1 MNKYIKIFIFFVFLS
16 GCVPVIG
23 VSTVG
28 VVRTTVEVA
37 DDPRSLGRIVDD
49 NVIEKKFL
57 FKVAQVDEKYLIKIS
72 ANSLDGRFILKG
84 NVDTVEEKIKMTK
97 LAWETDGVRSVENI
111 IKVDDQSSW
120 KDKATDLL
128 ISSQFKV
135 AIIANKAIKSNNF
148 SFTTINKNL
157 YIFGIAR
164 DEEERKSVINEAKK
178 VQYVK
183 EVTPSIFLIKDLDR
197 ASGEPTHITDAV
209 NTALSPCNGVTAR
222 PGP

>member
-57 FKVAQVDEKYLIKIS
+57 FKMAQMDEKYLIKIS

-183 EVTPSIFLIKDLDR
+183 EVTPSIFLIKDLSNNQR
-197 ASGEPTHITDAV
+197 IT
-209 NTALSPCNGVTAR
+209 N
-222 PGP
+222 

>member
-57 FKVAQVDEKYLIKIS
+57 FKIALVDEKYLIKIS

-183 EVTPSIFLIKDLDR
+183 EVTPSIFLVKDLSNNQR
-197 ASGEPTHITDAV
+197 IT
-209 NTALSPCNGVTAR
+209 N
-222 PGP
+222 

>member
-28 VVRTTVEVA
+28 VVKTTVEVA

-84 NVDTVEEKIKMTK
+84 NVNTVEEKIKMTK

-183 EVTPSIFLIKDLDR
+183 EVTPSIFLVKDLSNNQR
-197 ASGEPTHITDAV
+197 
-209 NTALSPCNGVTAR
+209 VTN
-222 PGP
+222 

>member
-28 VVRTTVEVA
+28 VVKTTVEVA

-57 FKVAQVDEKYLIKIS
+57 FKMAQVDEKYLIKIS

-183 EVTPSIFLIKDLDR
+183 EVIPSIFLIKDLSNNKR
-197 ASGEPTHITDAV
+197 
-209 NTALSPCNGVTAR
+209 VTN
-222 PGP
+222 

>member
-1 MNKYIKIFIFFVFLS
+1 MNKYIKIFIFFIFLS

-57 FKVAQVDEKYLIKIS
+57 FKMAQVDEKYLIKIS
-72 ANSLDGRFILKG
+72 INSLDGRFILKG

-164 DEEERKSVINEAKK
+164 DEEERK
-178 VQYVK
+178 
-183 EVTPSIFLIKDLDR
+183 
-197 ASGEPTHITDAV
+197 
-209 NTALSPCNGVTAR
+209 
-222 PGP
+222 

>member
-1 MNKYIKIFIFFVFLS
+1 MNKYIKIFIFFIFLS

-28 VVRTTVEVA
+28 VIRTTVEVA

-57 FKVAQVDEKYLIKIS
+57 FKMAQVDEKYLIKIS

-183 EVTPSIFLIKDLDR
+183 EVTPSIFLVKDLSNNQR
-197 ASGEPTHITDAV
+197 IT
-209 NTALSPCNGVTAR
+209 N
-222 PGP
+222 

>member
-1 MNKYIKIFIFFVFLS
+1 MNKYIKIFIFFIFLS

-183 EVTPSIFLIKDLDR
+183 EVTPSIFLIKDLSNNQR
-197 ASGEPTHITDAV
+197 
-209 NTALSPCNGVTAR
+209 VTN
-222 PGP
+222 

>member
-1 MNKYIKIFIFFVFLS
+1 MNKYIKIFIFFIFLS

-57 FKVAQVDEKYLIKIS
+57 FKMAQVDEKYLIKIS

-164 DEEERKSVINEAKK
+164 DEEERKLVINEAKK

-183 EVTPSIFLIKDLDR
+183 EVTPSIFLIKDLSNNQR
-197 ASGEPTHITDAV
+197 IT
-209 NTALSPCNGVTAR
+209 N
-222 PGP
+222 

>member
-57 FKVAQVDEKYLIKIS
+57 FKIAQVDEKYLIKIS

-183 EVTPSIFLIKDLDR
+183 EVTPSIFLIQDLSNNQR
-197 ASGEPTHITDAV
+197 
-209 NTALSPCNGVTAR
+209 VTN
-222 PGP
+222 

>member
-1 MNKYIKIFIFFVFLS
+1 MNKYIKIFIFFIFLS

-183 EVTPSIFLIKDLDR
+183 EVIPSIFLVKDLSNNQR
-197 ASGEPTHITDAV
+197 IT
-209 NTALSPCNGVTAR
+209 N
-222 PGP
+222 

>member
-1 MNKYIKIFIFFVFLS
+1 MNKYIKIFIFFIFLS

-23 VSTVG
+23 VSTIG

-57 FKVAQVDEKYLIKIS
+57 FKMAQLDEKYLIKIS

-183 EVTPSIFLIKDLDR
+183 EVTPSIFLIQDLSNNQR
-197 ASGEPTHITDAV
+197 
-209 NTALSPCNGVTAR
+209 VTN
-222 PGP
+222 

>member
-57 FKVAQVDEKYLIKIS
+57 FKIAQVDEKYLIKIS

-120 KDKATDLL
+120 KDKVTDLL

-183 EVTPSIFLIKDLDR
+183 EVTPSIFLIKDLSNNQR
-197 ASGEPTHITDAV
+197 IT
-209 NTALSPCNGVTAR
+209 N
-222 PGP
+222 

>member
-28 VVRTTVEVA
+28 VVRTTVQVA

-57 FKVAQVDEKYLIKIS
+57 FKMAQVDEKYLIKIS

-148 SFTTINKNL
+148 SFTTINQNL

-183 EVTPSIFLIKDLDR
+183 EVTPSIFLIKDLSNNQR
-197 ASGEPTHITDAV
+197 
-209 NTALSPCNGVTAR
+209 VTN
-222 PGP
+222 

>member
-1 MNKYIKIFIFFVFLS
+1 M
-16 GCVPVIG
+16 
-23 VSTVG
+23 
-28 VVRTTVEVA
+28 
-37 DDPRSLGRIVDD
+37 
-49 NVIEKKFL
+49 
-57 FKVAQVDEKYLIKIS
+57 AQVDEKYLIKIS

-183 EVTPSIFLIKDLDR
+183 EVIPSIFLFKDLSNNQR
-197 ASGEPTHITDAV
+197 IT
-209 NTALSPCNGVTAR
+209 N
-222 PGP
+222 

>member
-23 VSTVG
+23 VSTIG

-57 FKVAQVDEKYLIKIS
+57 FKMAQVDEKYLIKIS

-183 EVTPSIFLIKDLDR
+183 EVTPSIFLIQDLSNNQR
-197 ASGEPTHITDAV
+197 
-209 NTALSPCNGVTAR
+209 VTN
-222 PGP
+222 

>member
-57 FKVAQVDEKYLIKIS
+57 FKIAQVDEKYLIKIS

-164 DEEERKSVINEAKK
+164 DEEERKLVINEAKK
-178 VQYVK
+178 VQYVE
-183 EVTPSIFLIKDLDR
+183 EVTPSIFLIKDLSNNQR
-197 ASGEPTHITDAV
+197 IT
-209 NTALSPCNGVTAR
+209 N
-222 PGP
+222 

>member
-183 EVTPSIFLIKDLDR
+183 EVIPSIFLIKDLSNNQR
-197 ASGEPTHITDAV
+197 
-209 NTALSPCNGVTAR
+209 VTN
-222 PGP
+222 

>member
-1 MNKYIKIFIFFVFLS
+1 MNKYIKIFIFFIFLS

-57 FKVAQVDEKYLIKIS
+57 FKMAQVDEKYLIKIS

-183 EVTPSIFLIKDLDR
+183 EVIPSIFLIKDLSNNKR
-197 ASGEPTHITDAV
+197 
-209 NTALSPCNGVTAR
+209 VTN
-222 PGP
+222 

>member
-183 EVTPSIFLIKDLDR
+183 EVIPSIFLVKDLSNNQR
-197 ASGEPTHITDAV
+197 IT
-209 NTALSPCNGVTAR
+209 N
-222 PGP
+222 

>member
-1 MNKYIKIFIFFVFLS
+1 MNKYIKIFIFFIFLS

-57 FKVAQVDEKYLIKIS
+57 FKIAQVDEKYLIKIS

-148 SFTTINKNL
+148 SFTTINQNL

-183 EVTPSIFLIKDLDR
+183 EVTPSIFLVKDLSNNQR
-197 ASGEPTHITDAV
+197 II
-209 NTALSPCNGVTAR
+209 N
-222 PGP
+222 

>member
-57 FKVAQVDEKYLIKIS
+57 FKMAQVDEKYLIKIS

-183 EVTPSIFLIKDLDR
+183 EVIPSIFLVKDLSNNQR
-197 ASGEPTHITDAV
+197 IT
-209 NTALSPCNGVTAR
+209 N
-222 PGP
+222 

>member
-1 MNKYIKIFIFFVFLS
+1 MNKYIKIFIFFIFLS

-57 FKVAQVDEKYLIKIS
+57 FKIAQVDEKYLIKIS

-135 AIIANKAIKSNNF
+135 TIIANKAIKSNNF

-183 EVTPSIFLIKDLDR
+183 EVIPSIFLIKDLSNNKR
-197 ASGEPTHITDAV
+197 
-209 NTALSPCNGVTAR
+209 VTN
-222 PGP
+222 

>member
-1 MNKYIKIFIFFVFLS
+1 MNKYIKIFIFFIFLS

-23 VSTVG
+23 VSTIG
-28 VVRTTVEVA
+28 VVRTTVQVA

-57 FKVAQVDEKYLIKIS
+57 FKMAQVDEKYLIKIS

-183 EVTPSIFLIKDLDR
+183 EVIPSIFLINDLSNNQR
-197 ASGEPTHITDAV
+197 IT
-209 NTALSPCNGVTAR
+209 N
-222 PGP
+222 

>member
-1 MNKYIKIFIFFVFLS
+1 MNKYIKIFIFFIFLS

-183 EVTPSIFLIKDLDR
+183 EVTPSIFLVKDLSNNQR
-197 ASGEPTHITDAV
+197 IT
-209 NTALSPCNGVTAR
+209 N
-222 PGP
+222 